1 MMNLSGKNNTAAL
14 LRFCRFLAFLRMAS
28 QANLGSVMKDVYS
41 LFSVNFLLFCS
52 YGATFL

>member
-1 MMNLSGKNNTAAL
+1 MNLSGKNNTAAL